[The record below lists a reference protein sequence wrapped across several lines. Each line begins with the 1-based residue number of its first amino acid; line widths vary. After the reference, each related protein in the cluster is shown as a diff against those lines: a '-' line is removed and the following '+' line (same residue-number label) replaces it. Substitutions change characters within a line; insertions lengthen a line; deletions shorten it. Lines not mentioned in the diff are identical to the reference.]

1 MPVGGVSGM
10 PYGERFGTRPP
21 ARSCAGWYASSAFI
35 EINGWRT
42 FDLPGPCSP
51 IFRKSRIAFKVAEV
65 LLQPSTCR
73 LNVSVVGSRL
83 IAGDLMKRRLHWLVG
98 GIVVGLA
105 LGQPVRCKSQDVRGQ
120 VAAASTASDADLDL
134 AVGDDFS
141 DGLGDE
147 LDELLAF
154 AEGDVEQL
162 SQVKVV
168 APALQ
173 EVVSTVSRQKSTVGK
188 SPAAVFVISNEM
200 IRRSGARSI
209 PEVLRMA
216 PGVQVHRVDSNKWS
230 ISIRGFLSPFSNK
243 LLVQIDGRSVYTPLF
258 AGVYWDVQDVLLEDV
273 DRIEVIRG
281 PGATVW
287 GANAVNGV
295 INVITK
301 KAKDTQGVFVEA
313 GGGTERGFSSAR
325 GGGQIGDNGWY
336 RVYGKWFERDTGAGL
351 GFDPADDWHMQ
362 RGGGRMDWEL
372 DGGMSLTLQ
381 GDYYEGTSGVR
392 RGVPV
397 ALPEGLRTIGSDENT
412 RGGNVLARLSQQID
426 ETTNWSLQT
435 YYDYTFRE
443 IEDSGLVDDR
453 DMIDIDFQFQS
464 SPWLDHSIV
473 WGIGYRYHQDEIR
486 NAPFSL
492 ALTPTERDY
501 DLISGFIQDEMT
513 LIDETLFFTAG
524 SKFEHNDFTGFEFQP
539 SVRLLWTP
547 DERHSIWAAAS
558 RAVRT
563 PSRVEDDGRATFPPV
578 VPPGLFPVFKGSRDF
593 ESEDVVA
600 YEAGYRE
607 QITKQLAVDVTGFF
621 NDYNDILGVTRET
634 PTFEPPEGLI
644 LPTLINNSGNAQSY
658 GFEVSSSW
666 QIAPWWRAFGS
677 YSYMRMVGRDSNDPH
692 NRLYLQS
699 SWDVTEDIEFD
710 AILRYVDD
718 IPSSAIKHY
727 TVMDLRASWEPSEG
741 VELYVVGRNLLD
753 RDHPE
758 FFTDAN
764 RPTSATSVRRE
775 VFAGVSLRF

>member
-1 MPVGGVSGM
+1 
-10 PYGERFGTRPP
+10 
-21 ARSCAGWYASSAFI
+21 
-35 EINGWRT
+35 
-42 FDLPGPCSP
+42 
-51 IFRKSRIAFKVAEV
+51 
-65 LLQPSTCR
+65 
-73 LNVSVVGSRL
+73 
-83 IAGDLMKRRLHWLVG
+83 MKRRLNWLAG

-105 LGQPVRCKSQDVRGQ
+105 LGQPGRCTSQDVPGE
-120 VAAASTASDADLDL
+120 VAAASTPSDVELELALEDDL
-134 AVGDDFS
+134 S

-147 LDELLAF
+147 LDELLSL

-162 SQVKVV
+162 SHVKVV

-216 PGVQVHRVDSNKWS
+216 PGVQVHRVDSNKWA
-230 ISIRGFLSPFSNK
+230 ISIRGFLGRFSNK

-273 DRIEVIRG
+273 ERIEVIRG

-313 GGGTERGFSSAR
+313 GGGTERGFTSAR
-325 GGGQIGDNGWY
+325 AGGQIGDNGWY
-336 RVYGKWFERDTGAGL
+336 RVYGKWFERGTGGGL
-351 GFDPADDWHMQ
+351 GFDPADDWRMN
-362 RGGGRMDWEL
+362 RGGGRMDWEFD
-372 DGGMSLTLQ
+372 DGASLTLQ
-381 GDYYEGTSGVR
+381 GDYYDGSSGVR
-392 RGVPV
+392 RGVPQ
-397 ALPEGLRTIGSDENT
+397 ALPTGLTTIGSDENV

-426 ETTNWSLQT
+426 ESTNWSLQA
-435 YYDYTFRE
+435 YYDHTFRE
-443 IEDSGLVDDR
+443 QEDSGLTEDR

-464 SPWLDHSIV
+464 SPWGDHSIV
-473 WGIGYRYHQDEIR
+473 WGVGYRFNQDEIQ

-492 ALTPTERDY
+492 VITPDERGY
-501 DLISGFIQDEMT
+501 DLVSGFIQDEMT

-524 SKFEHNDFTGFEFQP
+524 SKLEHNDFTGFEFQP

-547 DERHSIWAAAS
+547 DETHSIWAAAS

-593 ESEDVVA
+593 ESEDLMA
-600 YEAGYRE
+600 YEAGYRQQVTNE
-607 QITKQLAVDVTGFF
+607 FAVDVTAFF
-621 NDYNDILGVTRET
+621 NDYNDILGVTRGAPT
-634 PTFEPPEGLI
+634 PEPPEGLI

-666 QIAPWWRAFGS
+666 QLAPWWRTFGS
-677 YSYMRMVGRDSNDPH
+677 YSFLRVVGRNSNDPQ

-699 SWDVTEDIEFD
+699 SWDVTDDIEFD

-718 IPSSAIKHY
+718 VPSSAIKHY
-727 TVMDLRASWEPSEG
+727 TVMDLRASWEPSDG